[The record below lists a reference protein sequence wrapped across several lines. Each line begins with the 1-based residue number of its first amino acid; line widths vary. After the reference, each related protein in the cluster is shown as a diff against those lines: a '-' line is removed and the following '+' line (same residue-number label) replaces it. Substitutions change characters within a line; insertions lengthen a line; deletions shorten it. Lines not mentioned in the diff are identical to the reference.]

1 MLTQLHSQQILLQIA
16 DYIWY
21 AADNVC
27 VASNTLN
34 DYYTGTPNDGI
45 EGAPAS
51 YLNWGGLGN
60 GPWKV
65 VNVPGIFM
73 NSRAEALIA
82 DHYKHQGRE
91 QYCL

>member
-1 MLTQLHSQQILLQIA
+1 MLDTITVNQWLDAKYLNADSTALTADIDQIS

-27 VASNTLN
+27 VASSTL
-34 DYYTGTPNDGI
+34 DAYYAGTPNDGI

-51 YLNWGGLGN
+51 YLNWGGLGT

-73 NSRAEALIA
+73 N
-82 DHYKHQGRE
+82 
-91 QYCL
+91 